1 MDDRDVLKVVRY
13 IENCIPSP
21 NIKES
26 KECFKS
32 HSYSRWAA
40 NEILERMIDEAMK
53 LPPHISGEESLSAT
67 DVIDYFIM
75 EMEYYSDITSNRD
88 MKKMFDVAGEEGRHI
103 LTYIK

>member
-21 NIKES
+21 NVKES

-53 LPPHISGEESLSAT
+53 LPPHISGEESLSAI
-67 DVIDYFIM
+67 DVVDYFIM
-75 EMEYYSDITSNRD
+75 EMEYYSDISSDSER
-88 MKKMFDVAGEEGRHI
+88 KKMFEIACSEGSRI